1 MYVLIIKLIE
11 FYIKLILIYR
21 YAFFLLIYRYTF
33 LMFEIFGKIFFNGR
47 EKIFFA
53 FWNFENFFLGFL

>member
-21 YAFFLLIYRYTF
+21 YAFFLLIYRYASP
-33 LMFEIFGKIFFNGR
+33 MVEIFEKIFFNGR
-47 EKIFFA
+47 EKRFF
-53 FWNFENFFLGFL
+53 GF